1 MTLPEA
7 ASSAVIIALVAFGA
21 VAAEPLPAD
30 PLERECWQRS
40 AYERTHPRLVEPTA
54 VDVTNLRDG
63 MSVSSPLRVDFSIR
77 GMGVIPAGKPHPK
90 AGHHHMLVNT
100 PLPANPGDKIPF
112 NDFHRHYGKG
122 QTGTVIALPAGEH
135 RLRLLF
141 ADHDHKPYF
150 VFSPEIRITV
160 KGPRGAP
167 PKVNRANFDAT
178 CKAWYDEEISRPRPE
193 GKRVLVANVRDG
205 ETLVS
210 PVNLRLAAD
219 GFGIA
224 PKGHGGE
231 DLGWFILELQR
242 NDGSG
247 RQVLELS
254 NGATQA
260 TLGLAAGVWNL
271 RLRLVDDSGR
281 RDLVAPDSMQVYV
294 SGSER

>member
-7 ASSAVIIALVAFGA
+7 ASSAVILALVAFGA

-178 CKAWYDEEISRPRPE
+178 CKAWYDEELSRPRPE

>member
-1 MTLPEA
+1 MTLHA
-7 ASSAVIIALVAFGA
+7 AAAVSLVLISVNAT
-21 VAAEPLPAD
+21 AAEPLPAD

-40 AYERTHPRLVEPTA
+40 SYERTHPRLVEPTA
-54 VDVTNLRDG
+54 VDVANLRDG

-90 AGHHHMLVNT
+90 AGHHHMLVDT

-112 NDFHRHYGKG
+112 NDFHRHFGKG
-122 QTGTVIALPAGEH
+122 QTGTVVALAPGPH

-150 VFSPEIRITV
+150 VFSPEIRVTV

-167 PKVNRANFDAT
+167 PKVTRANFDAT
-178 CKAWYDEEISRPRPE
+178 CKAWYDEEVSRPRPE

-224 PKGHGGE
+224 PKGHGGD
-231 DLGWFILELQR
+231 DLGWFILEVQR
-242 NDGSG
+242 SDGSG

-260 TLGLAAGVWNL
+260 TLGLASGEWNL

-281 RDLVAPDSMQVYV
+281 RDLVGPDSMRLFI

>member
-1 MTLPEA
+1 MSLPEA
-7 ASSAVIIALVAFGA
+7 ASSAVILALVAFGA

-30 PLERECWQRS
+30 PLEFECWQRS
-40 AYERTHPRLVEPTA
+40 VYERTHPKLVEPTA

-90 AGHHHMLVNT
+90 AGHHHLLVNT

-167 PKVNRANFDAT
+167 PKVTRANFDAT
-178 CKAWYDEEISRPRPE
+178 CKAWYEEELSRPRPE

-224 PKGHGGE
+224 PKGHGGD

-242 NDGSG
+242 SNGSG

-260 TLGLAAGVWNL
+260 TVSLAAGVWNL

>member
-1 MTLPEA
+1 MTLHA
-7 ASSAVIIALVAFGA
+7 AAAATLVLTSAIAH
-21 VAAEPLPAD
+21 AAEPLPAD

-40 AYERTHPRLVEPTA
+40 SYERTHPRLVEPTA

-90 AGHHHMLVNT
+90 AGHHHMLVDT
-100 PLPANPGDKIPF
+100 ALPSNPGDKIPF

-122 QTGTVIALPAGEH
+122 QTGTVIALAPGQR

-150 VFSPEIRITV
+150 VFSPEIRLTV

-167 PKVNRANFDAT
+167 PKVTRANFDAS
-178 CKAWYDEEISRPRPE
+178 CKAWYEEEVSRPRPE

-224 PKGHGGE
+224 PKGHGGD
-231 DLGWFILELQR
+231 DLGWFILEVQR
-242 NDGSG
+242 GDGSG
-247 RQVLELS
+247 RQVMELS

-260 TLGLAAGVWNL
+260 TLALGAGEWNL

-281 RDLVAPDSMQVYV
+281 RDLVAADAMRLVIA
-294 SGSER
+294 GSDR

>member
-150 VFSPEIRITV
+150 VFSPEIHITV